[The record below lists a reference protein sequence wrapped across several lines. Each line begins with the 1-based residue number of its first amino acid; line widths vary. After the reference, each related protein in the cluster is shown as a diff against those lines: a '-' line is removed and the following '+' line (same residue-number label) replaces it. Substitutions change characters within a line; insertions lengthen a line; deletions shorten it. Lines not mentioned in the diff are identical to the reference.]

1 MKNAAIS
8 ALETQITS
16 SLTPCAD
23 WAEFLRSGAR
33 NTYLADA
40 SGVLLALDLDI
51 GNKDL
56 LNLSDVDLKALCW
69 LNLSENK
76 GLKTLQ
82 LPSSMPELL
91 HLDASQCALETLELP
106 ADAFSKPFFG
116 DPPRTVPSLYL
127 QKNKLQS
134 IHFRGSCAGLEMLD
148 LSHNALSD
156 FSLPVGFERL
166 AYLYLNENQLQ
177 NLAFSEDLP
186 ELNILNLKGNQLEKL
201 PELKSDTGIFAK
213 LETLYLKGNP
223 LKYEESLI
231 NGDESGNALEII
243 GLLRAAAKSGT
254 RPNYRAKLIVVG
266 NGRIGKTCLVNRLLG
281 EPCPDDQTYT
291 HGISIQHLLKKHL
304 PDVKIPE
311 LDLQV
316 WDFGGQDV
324 YFATHQFFLSEE
336 AAYVYV
342 WTDKVIA
349 QKNKD
354 NDKTPSPAMYDGKW
368 QNHDY
373 WLENIRMHGLKSP
386 VLIVKTHCL
395 AKESA
400 EVLPFEDLSKR
411 YNLTNAPLDFEA
423 KSQEE
428 IYLDRL
434 KRELAKIV
442 QELPLL
448 GSAIPISYDGV
459 IEEIRRRKAEE
470 KKEELSKPEFA
481 ELAKSKPFEIA
492 DSGLDSLL
500 GYLKKTGEI
509 IYFPDSDK
517 LKERIFIDPQALIR
531 KVYKLLENNE
541 DLKAK
546 EGEFTE
552 DEVKEI
558 LGWADWEVLMEL
570 MINFELVY
578 KKKDTKK
585 YIAPQ
590 YLPRFPDSGNARKD
604 FDGYKEKK
612 KRRFQLRYPR
622 LLPENVMINV
632 LSKYGP
638 YSNAET
644 VYRTGIRFTKEG
656 TDEECVI
663 ECTEQDQSTIS
674 VYTNENEAAD
684 RVAKEV
690 FEQFIALSKKATI
703 HLSLDGK
710 EWVDVRVAKEAIEK
724 GKNIP
729 LIEDGGWVTKEEAWS
744 FLFPERNFES
754 ASKQKIKI
762 SELSRSSQEEPP
774 IHLKTEKTMTPTTR
788 NLIVGGVIA
797 IIILGMILP
806 IFKDGRGGRI
816 TGYGLIID
824 INDTAK
830 TDKPDKPVVSVQ
842 EKVTVIGQIF
852 INNSS
857 PKRGEIKSVFIVGD
871 GTVDPDDQIGEGGV
885 YTLREVKIPKDKI
898 LKIGVTFSNDEFL
911 PKTINIPEEIGN
923 RYSAPA
929 LSFSRTVPKKSAS
942 GKAVTPIYS
951 ITINNNN
958 QDNNNQNQTQNQG
971 TATPKTNSDTLK

>member
-23 WAEFLRSGAR
+23 WAEFLRSSAR

-91 HLDASQCALETLELP
+91 HLDASQCALEMLELP

-134 IHFRGSCAGLEMLD
+134 IHFRGRCAGLEMLD

-231 NGDESGNALEII
+231 NGDKSGNALEII

-281 EPCPDDQTYT
+281 EPCLDDQTYT

-354 NDKTPSPAMYDGKW
+354 NDKTPSPTMYDGKW

-395 AKESA
+395 AEESA

-546 EGEFTE
+546 KGEFTE
-552 DEVKEI
+552 DKVKEI

-578 KKKDTKK
+578 KKKDTDT

-590 YLPRFPDSGNARKD
+590 YLPELPASERDS
-604 FDGYKEKK
+604 FDVLKIEKT
-612 KRRFQLRYPR
+612 RRFLLRYPR
-622 LLPENVMINV
+622 LLPDNVMINV

-638 YSNAET
+638 YSIEK
-644 VYRTGIRFTKEG
+644 VYRTGIYFIKEG
-656 TDEECVI
+656 TRETCLI
-663 ECTEQDQSTIS
+663 EQDQSLIS

-744 FLFPERNFES
+744 FLFTERNFELLD
-754 ASKQKIKI
+754 KQKGSDQEDTIKAPI
-762 SELSRSSQEEPP
+762 KPNPP
-774 IHLKTEKTMTPTTR
+774 LKQITPMTFSTR
-788 NLIVGGVIA
+788 NIIVVGIIA
-797 IIILGMILP
+797 IILLGMLLP
-806 IFKDGRGGRI
+806 IFKDGKGGKITLFKVVEIEIFGSNEASITEKVPNVPQLTTEKVSVIGRI
-816 TGYGLIID
+816 SINNREATRQQIREVSIKNNNLVNKETLSGDQFTLKEVD
-824 INDTAK
+824 I
-830 TDKPDKPVVSVQ
+830 PDDNKRVEIEFTFEPDGFKDSRVFNVS
-842 EKVTVIGQIF
+842 KIKDRICDIGEIRIF
-852 INNSS
+852 I
-857 PKRGEIKSVFIVGD
+857 
-871 GTVDPDDQIGEGGV
+871 DQ
-885 YTLREVKIPKDKI
+885 P
-898 LKIGVTFSNDEFL
+898 
-911 PKTINIPEEIGN
+911 
-923 RYSAPA
+923 
-929 LSFSRTVPKKSAS
+929 PKKGSRKNS
-942 GKAVTPIYS
+942 TPVY
-951 ITINNNN
+951 TINNTNII
-958 QDNNNQNQTQNQG
+958 QTQTQSPGAIMSNNN
-971 TATPKTNSDTLK
+971 PDTLKK

>member
-16 SLTPCAD
+16 SLPPCAD

-40 SGVLLALDLDI
+40 GGVLLALDLDI

-134 IHFRGSCAGLEMLD
+134 IHFKGRCAGLEMLD

-231 NGDESGNALEII
+231 NGDKSGNALEII

-254 RPNYRAKLIVVG
+254 RPNYRARLIVVG
-266 NGRIGKTCLVNRLLG
+266 NGRCGKTELVQRLLG
-281 EPCPDDQTYT
+281 EPFNGKIPFT
-291 HGISIQHLLKKHL
+291 HGISIEHLYEKNL
-304 PDVKIPE
+304 PKLNTPE
-311 LDLQV
+311 MDLQV

-336 AAYVYV
+336 AAYLYA
-342 WTDKVIA
+342 WTDQAIA
-349 QKNKD
+349 QKNKE
-354 NDKTPSPAMYDGKW
+354 NDTIPSPAMYSEKW
-368 QNHDY
+368 RDHDY
-373 WLENIRMHGLKSP
+373 WLDTIRTHGQKSP

-395 AKESA
+395 ASKK
-400 EVLPFEDLSKR
+400 VLPFDKLRADYS
-411 YNLTNAPLDFEA
+411 LTHEPLDFDAESTEA
-423 KSQEE
+423 RFLENLQ
-428 IYLDRL
+428 D
-434 KRELAKIV
+434 ELTKLV
-442 QELPLL
+442 EKLPLW
-448 GSAIPISYDGV
+448 GNDIPNSYDRV
-459 IEEIRRRKAEE
+459 IEEIRRLKAEE
-470 KKEELSKPEFA
+470 NKEELSKTGFS
-481 ELAKSKPFEIA
+481 ELVQKFPFNIP
-492 DSGLDSLL
+492 DSGIESLL
-500 GYLKKTGEI
+500 GYLEKTGEI
-509 IYFPDSDK
+509 IYFSQSGA
-517 LKERIFIDPQALIR
+517 LKERIFIDPQALIN
-531 KVYKLLENNE
+531 KVYKLLENN
-541 DLKAK
+541 DYLKDK
-546 EGEFTE
+546 EGKFGS
-552 DEVKEI
+552 DYARGI
-558 LGWADWEVLMEL
+558 LGFADFDVLMEL
-570 MINFELVY
+570 MVNFQLVY
-578 KKKDTKK
+578 KKKDTNT

-590 YLPRFPDSGNARKD
+590 YLPELPASERDSFD
-604 FDGYKEKK
+604 FHKIEET
-612 KRRFQLRYPR
+612 RRFLLRYPR

-638 YSNAET
+638 YSREK
-644 VYRTGIRFTKEG
+644 VYRTGIRFIKEG

-663 ECTEQDQSTIS
+663 ECAEQDQSTIS

-744 FLFPERNFES
+744 FLFTERNFELLD
-754 ASKQKIKI
+754 KQKGPDQEDTIKA
-762 SELSRSSQEEPP
+762 P
-774 IHLKTEKTMTPTTR
+774 IKPNPTLKQITPMTFSTR
-788 NLIVGGVIA
+788 DIIVVGIIA
-797 IIILGMILP
+797 IILLGMLLP
-806 IFKDGRGGRI
+806 IFKDGKGGKITLFKVVEIEIFGSNEASITEKVPNVPQLTTEKVSVIGRI
-816 TGYGLIID
+816 SINNREATRQQIREVSIKNNNLVNKETLSGDQFTLKEVD
-824 INDTAK
+824 I
-830 TDKPDKPVVSVQ
+830 PDDNKRVEIEFTFEPDGFKDSRVFNVS
-842 EKVTVIGQIF
+842 KIKDRICDIGEIRIF
-852 INNSS
+852 I
-857 PKRGEIKSVFIVGD
+857 
-871 GTVDPDDQIGEGGV
+871 DQ
-885 YTLREVKIPKDKI
+885 P
-898 LKIGVTFSNDEFL
+898 
-911 PKTINIPEEIGN
+911 
-923 RYSAPA
+923 
-929 LSFSRTVPKKSAS
+929 PKKGSRKNS
-942 GKAVTPIYS
+942 TPVY
-951 ITINNNN
+951 TINNTNII
-958 QDNNNQNQTQNQG
+958 QTQTQSPGAIMSNNN
-971 TATPKTNSDTLK
+971 PDTLKK